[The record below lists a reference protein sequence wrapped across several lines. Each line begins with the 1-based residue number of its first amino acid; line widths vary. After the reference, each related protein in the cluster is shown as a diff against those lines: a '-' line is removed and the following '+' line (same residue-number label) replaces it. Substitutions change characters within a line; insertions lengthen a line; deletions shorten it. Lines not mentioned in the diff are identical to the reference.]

1 MIEYHG
7 EGGNGNDRACRGVID
22 DNLAE
27 CSANWGCKCQD
38 SRNNTYACL
47 RTLNESENSLFC
59 MFEDQNDTTEMYNLQ
74 TDPYQMH
81 NLLDPGSSWHVNRLR
96 ELTSCKGFQGCNN
109 DVVVKVVPKNSEDQE
124 LRLPRFDLD
133 YWIEAIGGAFYN
145 FTYKHF

>member
-1 MIEYHG
+1 M
-7 EGGNGNDRACRGVID
+7 
-22 DNLAE
+22 
-27 CSANWGCKCQD
+27 W
-38 SRNNTYACL
+38 
-47 RTLNESENSLFC
+47 NEWNSLFC

-145 FTYKHF
+145 FTYKHFWSPALSITFGLNNISSRAYFHRCCIFAFDFYILSKRRQSAFWLSSI